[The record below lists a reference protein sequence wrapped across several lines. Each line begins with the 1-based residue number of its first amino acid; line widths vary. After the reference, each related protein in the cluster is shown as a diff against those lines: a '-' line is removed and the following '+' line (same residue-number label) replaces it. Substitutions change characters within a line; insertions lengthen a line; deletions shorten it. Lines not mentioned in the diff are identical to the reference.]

1 MPEDSMSTS
10 TLIVLV
16 VIVVL
21 VLWVI
26 AIYNG
31 LVSMRQRVNQAF
43 ADVDVQ
49 LRQRHDLIPNLVE
62 TVKGYA
68 AHERGTLEEVIRAR
82 NAAVAA
88 QGPEQKAAAE
98 NVLSGALRQL
108 FALAEAYPDLKANA
122 NFQQLQAE
130 LTDIENKIAAARR
143 FFNNAVQEY
152 NTGMQRFPA
161 ALFAAALGFAPKDY
175 FDLGE
180 ERKTLGEAPQV
191 KF

>member
-1 MPEDSMSTS
+1 MSTS
-10 TLIVLV
+10 TLIVLA
-16 VIVVL
+16 VIVV
-21 VLWVI
+21 VILWVVT
-26 AIYNG
+26 IYNG
-31 LVSMRQRVNQAF
+31 LVAMRQRVNQAF

-68 AHERGTLEEVIRAR
+68 AHERGTLDEVVKAR

-88 QGPEQKAAAE
+88 QGPAQQAAAE
-98 NVLSGALRQL
+98 NLLSGALRQL
-108 FALAEAYPDLKANA
+108 FALAESYPDLKASA

-143 FFNNAVQEY
+143 IFNNAVQEY
-152 NTGMQRFPA
+152 NTGIQKFPA
-161 ALFAAALGFAPKDY
+161 ALFATSLGFAPKEF
-175 FDLGE
+175 FDLGD
-180 ERKTLGEAPQV
+180 ERKTVGEAPQV

>member
-1 MPEDSMSTS
+1 MSTS
-10 TLIVLV
+10 TLIVLA

-26 AIYNG
+26 TIYNG
-31 LVSMRQRVNQAF
+31 LVSMRQRVNQSF

-68 AHERGTLEEVIRAR
+68 AHERGTLDEVVKAR

-88 QGPEQKAAAE
+88 QGTPQQAAAE
-98 NVLSGALRQL
+98 NMLSGALRQL
-108 FALAEAYPDLKANA
+108 FALAESYPDLKASS

-130 LTDIENKIAAARR
+130 LTDVENKIAAARR
-143 FFNNAVQEY
+143 YFNNAVQEY
-152 NTGMQRFPA
+152 NAGIQRFPA
-161 ALFAAALGFAPKDY
+161 ALFASAFGFTSKEF
-175 FDLGE
+175 FDLGD
-180 ERKTLGEAPQV
+180 ERKTAGEAPQV